1 MNMHKTL
8 LRILC
13 VAVAAVQA
21 ATAAQDASGGRTNT
35 PASVESPVVPASSPV
50 PPASRDSS
58 AHPLERAD
66 LEAWLDG
73 MVPYALKAGEM
84 AGVVVVVVKDGTVL
98 LHKGYGYADVQ
109 KRVPM
114 DPERTMVRI
123 GSTSKLFTWT
133 AVMQLVEQGKLDLD
147 RDVNDYLDFKI
158 PHDFGKPITLRDLM
172 NHRGGFEEGLKDILR
187 TDVRDLPSTES
198 YLKEH
203 PRPMLFAP
211 GEVPA
216 YSNYGAALAG
226 YIVQRVSGEPYER
239 YVENHILTPLGMS
252 HTTFEQPLP
261 QRFAGRVSNG
271 YRTADAPPGEY
282 EQIVTRPAGSGTA
295 TAADMARFMIALLND
310 GRSGEAQILRPET
323 VRQLAIPSVS
333 VLPGFATML
342 HGFFRELRNGRIVLG
357 HGGDTVLFH
366 NEFDFLPDE
375 HTGILFTFNS
385 RGRNDA
391 VYVAR
396 QTLFEG
402 FMDRYFP
409 GPPAPLD
416 FATLPSAVADARVIA
431 GRYESSRR
439 VVHGF
444 LSLLYVLNQTIV
456 TANSDG
462 TISLPK
468 PFGLG
473 LATYGEVAPQLW
485 RERGGPGQLSLQTV
499 GGVKTIVDSSDPTS
513 VLQETP
519 FSRSAPL
526 NLSVLLVTLTVLIFT
541 VLGWIL
547 APLLKKPTAVPED
560 RLVEVCRSRLWMR
573 VAAAYDLLYLGAWF
587 IVIRPVLTSDLDFY
601 SSRLDPVIRMLELG
615 GVLAFAAATVGI
627 GSAWRLARLE
637 VPLFLRMP
645 AFIAAAGLLGVV
657 WIAVIGGLARL
668 SLNY

>member
-1 MNMHKTL
+1 
-8 LRILC
+8 
-13 VAVAAVQA
+13 
-21 ATAAQDASGGRTNT
+21 
-35 PASVESPVVPASSPV
+35 
-50 PPASRDSS
+50 
-58 AHPLERAD
+58 
-66 LEAWLDG
+66 
-73 MVPYALKAGEM
+73 M
-84 AGVVVVVVKDGTVL
+84 A
-98 LHKGYGYADVQ
+98 
-109 KRVPM
+109 
-114 DPERTMVRI
+114 
-123 GSTSKLFTWT
+123 
-133 AVMQLVEQGKLDLD
+133 
-147 RDVNDYLDFKI
+147 
-158 PHDFGKPITLRDLM
+158 
-172 NHRGGFEEGLKDILR
+172 
-187 TDVRDLPSTES
+187 
-198 YLKEH
+198 
-203 PRPMLFAP
+203 
-211 GEVPA
+211 
-216 YSNYGAALAG
+216 
-226 YIVQRVSGEPYER
+226 
-239 YVENHILTPLGMS
+239 
-252 HTTFEQPLP
+252 
-261 QRFAGRVSNG
+261 
-271 YRTADAPPGEY
+271 
-282 EQIVTRPAGSGTA
+282 
-295 TAADMARFMIALLND
+295 
-310 GRSGEAQILRPET
+310 
-323 VRQLAIPSVS
+323 
-333 VLPGFATML
+333 

-375 HTGILFTFNS
+375 HTGILFTFNG

-396 QTLFEG
+396 QMLFEG

-416 FATLPSAVADARVIA
+416 FATLPSAVTDARVIA

-439 VVHGF
+439 IVHGF

-462 TISLPK
+462 TISLPM

-473 LATYGEVAPQLW
+473 LATYGEVAPHLW

-526 NLSVLLVTLTVLIFT
+526 NLAVLLVTLIVLIFT

-547 APLLKKPTAVPED
+547 APLLKKPAAVPED
-560 RLVEVCRSRLWMR
+560 RLVEVRRWKLWMR

-627 GSAWRLARLE
+627 WSGWRLARLE
-637 VPLFLRMP
+637 VPLLLRIR
-645 AFIAAAGLLGVV
+645 AFITAAGLLGVV